1 MPITRVILKVDAR
14 KGPSECH
21 ITDLRFQHTEEQ
33 IAFGIAL
40 RDRAFLPP
48 AEPISGYEA
57 SFDTLRNLRL
67 NPEAATVNSQRVSLR
82 VVNDVAEL
90 LDVIEFVEHDM
101 DLSCRVLT
109 TFPSSGSSEN
119 PR

>member
-1 MPITRVILKVDAR
+1 MPITRIVLKVDAR
-14 KGPSECH
+14 KGPSGCH
-21 ITDLRFQHTEEQ
+21 ITDLRFQHAEEQ

-57 SFDTLRNLRL
+57 SFDTLRNIRV
-67 NPEAATVNSQRVSLR
+67 NPEVATVNSQRVSPR
-82 VVNDVAEL
+82 VVTDIAEL
-90 LDVIEFVEHDM
+90 LDVIGFVEHDM

-109 TFPSSGSSEN
+109 TFLSSGSSKN